1 MIGTGRR
8 RLAPLL
14 LMATLASAARAET
27 QLYDV
32 MLGSLRVGVL
42 ELMTEGDS
50 ARLSI
55 QSAGLA
61 GLVRAVRFE
70 AEVSGTDPRRYEETA
85 DTGRRI
91 SQVRIEWQ
99 NDGPQVLHYAATPP
113 ETAPPPD
120 AGATR
125 GTLDPVSALVAVLGD
140 TRKDDACRLSLHLFD
155 GQRLSRLDLTGR
167 DDTPG
172 GAFLHRRLYPAAR
185 LSSRRHGR
193 TPPLRTSGDLSH
205 RRNGRPDGERGRGAD
220 ALWKAAAET
229 AIRAA

>member
-14 LMATLASAARAET
+14 LMATLAGAARAET

-32 MLGSLRVGVL
+32 SLGSLRVGVL
-42 ELMTEGDS
+42 ELTTGADS
-50 ARLSI
+50 ARLLI
-55 QSAGLA
+55 QSA

-70 AEVSGTDPRRYEETA
+70 AEVSGTDPRHYEEQA

-99 NDGPQVLHYAATPP
+99 NDRPQVLHYAATPP

-120 AGATR
+120 AGATQ

-140 TRKDDACRLSLHLFD
+140 TRTGDACRLSLHLFD

-172 GAFLHRRLYPAAR
+172 GLSCTGAFTRLQGYRPEDMAERRRFALRVTYLTGETGGLMASGAEVQTLYGKLR
-185 LSSRRHGR
+185 LKRR
-193 TPPLRTSGDLSH
+193 
-205 RRNGRPDGERGRGAD
+205 
-220 ALWKAAAET
+220 
-229 AIRAA
+229 

>member
-14 LMATLASAARAET
+14 LMATLANAARAET

-32 MLGSLRVGVL
+32 TLGRLRVGVL
-42 ELMTEGDS
+42 ELTTGADS

-70 AEVSGTDPRRYEETA
+70 AEVTGTDPRHYEEQA

-99 NDGPQVLHYAATPP
+99 NDRPQVLHYAATPP

-120 AGATR
+120 AGATQ

-140 TRKDDACRLSLHLFD
+140 TRTGDACHLSLHLFD

-167 DDTPG
+167 QDSPG
-172 GAFLHRRLYPAAR
+172 GLSCTGALTRLQGYHPEDMAERRRFA
-185 LSSRRHGR
+185 
-193 TPPLRTSGDLSH
+193 LRVTYATGEKGDLMVTGAEVQTLYGKLRLK
-205 RRNGRPDGERGRGAD
+205 RR
-220 ALWKAAAET
+220 
-229 AIRAA
+229 